1 MIRDRGDAV
10 HAILESINLPSISKP
25 IMRDGM
31 ALVDGGIVNNIPTD
45 ILPERGAEF
54 VVGVDIATQMALRF
68 GKNTPNMGKQK
79 MRAPSQLQTLMRAR
93 EIQNYQITSLRTK
106 SVDQMI
112 VVDTSMFEFADFSSA
127 REMSIAGGEAAAAA
141 MGQFKQLLKDRI
153 ESQSA
158 DGQRFVCDIS
168 HRLHQS

>member
-1 MIRDRGDAV
+1 
-10 HAILESINLPSISKP
+10 
-25 IMRDGM
+25 M

-45 ILPERGAEF
+45 ILPERGADL
-54 VVGVDIATQMALRF
+54 VVGVDIATQMAQRF
-68 GKNTPNMGKQK
+68 GKNTPNMNRQK
-79 MRAPSQLQTLMRAR
+79 MRAPSQLRTLMRAS

-112 VVDTSMFEFADFSSA
+112 VVDTSMFDFADFSSA
-127 REMSIAGGEAAAAA
+127 REMSIAGEEAAAAA
-141 MGQFKQLLKDRI
+141 MGQFKQMLKAQI

-168 HRLHQS
+168 HRQHQS